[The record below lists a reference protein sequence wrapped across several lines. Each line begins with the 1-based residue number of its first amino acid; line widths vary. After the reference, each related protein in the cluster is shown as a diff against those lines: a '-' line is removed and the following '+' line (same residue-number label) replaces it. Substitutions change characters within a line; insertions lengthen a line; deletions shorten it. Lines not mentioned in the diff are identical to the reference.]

1 MAAPPKLSE
10 DPRLSS
16 YAANARTALVDD
28 AGASNARAD
37 TLVEVV
43 AEVAAAEGL
52 AIVGGDQD
60 VYGSIVDTRLARLR
74 KLLKALP
81 EGEPLPDPYEVG
93 VIFRITPSQARSLLR
108 TYRARFS
115 GDYAGRMNG
124 RIAAAAENVG
134 EAGGGKLNVP
144 GQKKVPETW
153 VFSFADLPTLEY
165 AEDQLR
171 RHGFS
176 RSLTPD
182 RTGLKISVEKDVRN
196 ADGKDAVE
204 YLKEKKP

>member
-1 MAAPPKLSE
+1 MPAPPKLSD

-16 YAANARTALVDD
+16 YAANARAALVED
-28 AGASNARAD
+28 AGASSARAD

-60 VYGSIVDTRLARLR
+60 VFGSIVDTRLARLR
-74 KLLKALP
+74 KLLSALP
-81 EGEPLPDPYEVG
+81 GGEPLPDPYEVG

-115 GDYAGRMNG
+115 GDYARRMNG
-124 RIAAAAENVG
+124 RIAAAAEDPDEG
-134 EAGGGKLNVP
+134 GGGKSNVP
-144 GQKKVPETW
+144 GQETAPETW
-153 VFSFADLPTLEY
+153 VFSFGDLPTLEY

-182 RTGLKISVEKDVRN
+182 RTGLKLSVEKSVKN
-196 ADGKDAVE
+196 ADGKDAVQ
-204 YLKEKKP
+204 YLRQKKP